1 MYCGKSK
8 INKKVVFILAA
19 AGLGKRMGLD
29 YPKQFLEY
37 KGEPLF
43 YSSLKIAFENS
54 LIDEI
59 YIATNDENLEYMNK
73 FCEDKNLFSK
83 VKKIVKGGAE
93 RQETVY
99 NALREVI
106 DADYVIIQDGVRP
119 FLKDEY
125 IEQTLKALDNG
136 YDGAVVGVKVK
147 DTVKLIDMDNEII
160 STPARDYIIL
170 VHTPQTFKFDV
181 IKQAHEEAR
190 QKRIRATDD
199 SMLVER
205 MDDKKIKFIHGDYNN
220 IKITTK
226 EDLEFLK

>member
-29 YPKQFLEY
+29 YPKQFFEY

-43 YSSLKIAFENS
+43 YSGLKIAFENS

-59 YIATNDENLEYMNK
+59 YIATNEENLEYMNK

-106 DADYVIIQDGVRP
+106 DADYAIIQDGVRP